1 MESAIVVI
9 AAGLA
14 CLALSIFI
22 MLKAMPRNG
31 KTSALVATEL
41 RAGAVSIGL
50 LCLFIAGIGLLAK
63 GFLG

>member
-1 MESAIVVI
+1 MESSI
-9 AAGLA
+9 AAIASGLV
-14 CLALSIFI
+14 CLALSILV

-31 KTSALVATEL
+31 KTSALVATEF

-63 GFLG
+63 GILG